1 MKCPY
6 CGSVKTAINPL
17 TGEVVCQLCGTVIV
31 ENPIED
37 EPYIRQEYT
46 MNQKTGIKRIWRE
59 RLYRKKVAG
68 LETSHWG
75 KQPDS
80 KKPSAQHNEAIKLD
94 LIELVRRGLPK
105 HRVFKAR
112 TINAIAVYVKERSE
126 GASKK
131 SAIQVASATTG
142 VSVKTLER
150 IIREYRDWVEEVVR
164 RAARE

>member
-6 CGSVKTAINPL
+6 CGSAKTAINPL

-37 EPYIRQEYT
+37 EPYTRQEYT

-59 RLYRKKVAG
+59 RLYRKKLTG

-75 KQPDS
+75 KQPGS
-80 KKPSAQHNEAIKLD
+80 EEPSARHNETIDLG
-94 LIELVRRGLPK
+94 LIELVRSGLPK

-131 SAIQVASATTG
+131 SAMQVASATTG